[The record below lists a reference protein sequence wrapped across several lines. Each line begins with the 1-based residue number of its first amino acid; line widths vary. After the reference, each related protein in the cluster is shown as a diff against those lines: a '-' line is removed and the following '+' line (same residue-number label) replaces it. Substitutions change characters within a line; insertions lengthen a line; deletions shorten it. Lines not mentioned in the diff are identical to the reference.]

1 MPNTAYIYVPTLASE
16 QLDTG
21 LSHGRWG
28 WRASALERG
37 GALQVAQNLEPGDY
51 LVFGHRGPNSRVKPG
66 GWSDATLQ
74 RVVVAQLT
82 TTLFT
87 EETSIW
93 DDDTYPERIGLRV
106 IADLGELS
114 GPDLGSQ
121 AMESLR
127 LSANKRGVPVVT
139 PGAEVM
145 GHLVVGISA
154 EPANPADWTAAA
166 DRAASADR
174 AEPGDGT
181 LTQVLQ
187 GVLDR
192 RNALMLRKQML
203 GASTSTCAF
212 CGRTLP
218 NSLLSVIHITPLHS
232 LSAEAQ
238 AGGGN
243 FTVAC
248 NLGCEQLFRR
258 GYVIVDAEGII
269 TASPRS
275 RETPDVHQ
283 AVGAVSGRLVAGFN
297 ARNAPFF
304 AHHRDINTN

>member
-21 LSHGRWG
+21 LSNGRWG

-37 GALQVAQNLEPGDY
+37 GALQDAQTLEPGDY

-82 TTLFT
+82 TALFT
-87 EETSIW
+87 EETPIW
-93 DDDTYPERIGLRV
+93 HDDTYPERIGLRV

-114 GPDLGSQ
+114 GPDLGSR

-154 EPANPADWTAAA
+154 EPADSADWSAAA
-166 DRAASADR
+166 DWAASADR
-174 AEPGDGT
+174 AEPDDGA
-181 LTQVLQ
+181 LSQVLQ
-187 GVLDR
+187 GALSR
-192 RNALMLRKQML
+192 RNTSVLRKRML
-203 GASTSTCAF
+203 GASTGTCAF

-232 LSAEAQ
+232 LPAEAG
-238 AGGGN
+238 ADVDN
-243 FTVAC
+243 CTVAC

-258 GYVIVDAEGII
+258 GYVTVDAEGIV
-269 TASPRS
+269 TAGPRS

-283 AVGAVSGRLVAGFN
+283 AAGAISGRLVAGFT
-297 ARNAPFF
+297 ARSAPFF
-304 AHHRDINTN
+304 ARHRDLNAI

>member
-1 MPNTAYIYVPTLASE
+1 MPNTAHIYVPTLASE

-21 LSHGRWG
+21 LCHGRWG
-28 WRASALERG
+28 WRSSALERG
-37 GALQVAQNLEPGDY
+37 GALQAAQTLEPGDY

-82 TTLFT
+82 AALFT
-87 EETSIW
+87 EQTPIW
-93 DDDTYPERIGLRV
+93 HDDTYPERIGLRL

-114 GPDLGSQ
+114 GPDLGSR

-154 EPANPADWTAAA
+154 D
-166 DRAASADR
+166 SADR
-174 AEPGDGT
+174 AEPGDGA
-181 LTQVLQ
+181 LSYVLR
-187 GVLDR
+187 GVLSR
-192 RNALMLRKQML
+192 RNASVLRKRML
-203 GASTSTCAF
+203 GDSTSTCAF

-232 LSAEAQ
+232 LSTEDQ
-238 AGGGN
+238 AGVDN
-243 FTVAC
+243 CTVAC

-258 GYVIVDAEGII
+258 GYVTVDAEGIV
-269 TASPRS
+269 TAGPSS

-283 AVGAVSGRLVAGFN
+283 AVGAISGRLVAGFT
-297 ARNAPFF
+297 ARSAPFF
-304 AHHRDINTN
+304 ASHRDLNTF